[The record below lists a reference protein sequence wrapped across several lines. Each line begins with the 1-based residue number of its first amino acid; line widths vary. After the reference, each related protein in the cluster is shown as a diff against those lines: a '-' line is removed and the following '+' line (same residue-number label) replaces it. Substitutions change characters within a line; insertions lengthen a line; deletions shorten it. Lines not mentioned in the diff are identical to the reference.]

1 MAAPLTKLEETVLA
15 VKEWI
20 DAHKKYII
28 PIAPLYFPPAF
39 MSAIQLITKIN
50 PEFPYGIEILR
61 KIYII
66 ASEYNPKVESLENC
80 LTRLK
85 STHSI

>member
-1 MAAPLTKLEETVLA
+1 MTPISELEKTILV

-39 MSAIQLITKIN
+39 FSTIELIGNIN
-50 PEFPYGIEILR
+50 PELSFGIEALK

-66 ASEYNPKVESLENC
+66 ASEFDPKKETLEDCIN
-80 LTRLK
+80 RLRDK
-85 STHSI
+85 LK